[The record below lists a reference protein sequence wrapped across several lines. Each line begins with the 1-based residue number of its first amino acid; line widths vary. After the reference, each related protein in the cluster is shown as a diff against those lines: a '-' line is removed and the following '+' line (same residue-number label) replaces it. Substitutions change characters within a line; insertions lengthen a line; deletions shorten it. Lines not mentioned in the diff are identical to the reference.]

1 VRDRGRGRRRRGLVG
16 PPNALEVAPCHRP
29 RNNVA
34 ITADIHDMAAAQ
46 AMMTSPSAE
55 AAAQME
61 SHGVVSPQTA
71 YVEK

>member
-1 VRDRGRGRRRRGLVG
+1 
-16 PPNALEVAPCHRP
+16 VAPCHRP

-34 ITADIHDMAAAQ
+34 ITADVHDMAAAQ

-71 YVEK
+71 YIEK

>member
-1 VRDRGRGRRRRGLVG
+1 
-16 PPNALEVAPCHRP
+16 
-29 RNNVA
+29 
-34 ITADIHDMAAAQ
+34 MAAAQ

-71 YVEK
+71 YIEK